1 MGKRLFKKYSK
12 FQDTNKIFFSM
23 TRFSN
28 IKLGVL
34 RQYQSTKKKKLKKKN
49 IEESHFKKPSK
60 LQKFQ

>member
-1 MGKRLFKKYSK
+1 
-12 FQDTNKIFFSM
+12 M
-23 TRFSN
+23 TRFRN

-34 RQYQSTKKKKLKKKN
+34 RQYQNTKKKKLKKKN

>member
-23 TRFSN
+23 TRFRN

-34 RQYQSTKKKKLKKKN
+34 RQYQSTKKKKVKKEKHRRK
-49 IEESHFKKPSK
+49 SF
-60 LQKFQ
+60 